1 MNTIKFAE
9 RARLVSNLYGRLM
22 IDNEMYFSQIVTKV
36 SQNQIS
42 ATDDQLVQKLK
53 KEVILLKKLNRKIT
67 WISSPYQIEYLRE
80 ILNIKRQGISHI
92 GEVHHKLLI
101 LKEENQRLRENHIS
115 IQEVEKL
122 LEENKLMKFELQRLR
137 NESSPEIMS
146 PESRKDA
153 SGYKSLD
160 LSTQYSPM

>member
-1 MNTIKFAE
+1 M
-9 RARLVSNLYGRLM
+9 
-22 IDNEMYFSQIVTKV
+22 
-36 SQNQIS
+36 
-42 ATDDQLVQKLK
+42 
-53 KEVILLKKLNRKIT
+53 
-67 WISSPYQIEYLRE
+67 
-80 ILNIKRQGISHI
+80 NIKRQGISHI